1 MLAIDVLHTKDGTD
15 YIIEIN
21 DTAFGLM
28 YEHEK
33 EDANYIKEEVLDQ
46 MDHLFMIK

>member
-1 MLAIDVLHTKDGTD
+1 MLAIDVLHTKDGRD

-33 EDANYIKEEVLDQ
+33 EDAHYIKDEVLKRMQ
-46 MDHLFMIK
+46 GLFVV